1 MTTLQ
6 MSIDGFSILEK
17 PHGMSISELNRSL
30 HTAIWRKDGDYLVA
44 CDAEGNQLS
53 DGGKAIRKKEL
64 RVDLTERELS
74 RALKRYPE
82 LASVAHGVGG
92 GRMAVTVYVTD
103 HVVQRAGCRDGMA
116 DAQIVDALRRHISGG
131 RR

>member
-1 MTTLQ
+1 MLQ
-6 MSIDGFSILEK
+6 QMDIDCFSSMEK
-17 PHGMSISELNRSL
+17 QSGMSTSELNRSL

-82 LASVAHGVGG
+82 LAGVAHGVGG